1 MSRNTC
7 EMYEYLIEQGISN
20 EAMQLVV
27 NINGDNAETYY
38 DIEYAQFGTRDLLCD
53 NNEDEEG
60 GNE

>member
-1 MSRNTC
+1 
-7 EMYEYLIEQGISN
+7 MYEYLIEQGISN